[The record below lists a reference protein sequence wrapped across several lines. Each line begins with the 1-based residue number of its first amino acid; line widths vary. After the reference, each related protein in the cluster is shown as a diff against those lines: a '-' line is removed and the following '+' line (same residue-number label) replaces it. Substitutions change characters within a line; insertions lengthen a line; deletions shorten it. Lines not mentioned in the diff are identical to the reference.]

1 MAAVSGNPAVA
12 LRDRAREAMLAS
24 GGRGFVRF
32 LPPGGALLATDA
44 LCRAT
49 QEQAEA
55 IRAALRAAGFVC
67 AQSGALLLLTP
78 QDALLAAA
86 PETKTVVDW
95 AGEAYAAQALARRW
109 QARPP
114 LPLTPAGRQLI
125 LETLR
130 LIWRPRSRVLGGID
144 ALRARAAVMLRVG
157 DASGLHEAGA
167 YLGAAL

>member
-55 IRAALRAAGFVC
+55 IRAAQRAAGFVC
-67 AQSGALLLLTP
+67 EQSGALL
-78 QDALLAAA
+78 
-86 PETKTVVDW
+86 
-95 AGEAYAAQALARRW
+95 
-109 QARPP
+109 
-114 LPLTPAGRQLI
+114 
-125 LETLR
+125 
-130 LIWRPRSRVLGGID
+130 
-144 ALRARAAVMLRVG
+144 RAAGSL
-157 DASGLHEAGA
+157 SG
-167 YLGAAL
+167 